1 MNETIKSGFLDEIFC
16 RRDSVIV
23 DYDFRNPSFA
33 QIIDSSSETGYVF
46 FNSQTGSGYQYSG
59 SKIYDTGCPALSY
72 TDAGTVSPSIV
83 SGQFNSLNKFK
94 ILGNT
99 LSEDWTAFIVFQHL
113 ETGLYNKSKVLF
125 SSQDHDYSSSGFV
138 VGINGCNRV
147 FCEHN
152 IPSSGKRIYTLNTE
166 LDNKNLVS
174 VSKVNATL
182 SIGLHQFNNDLNKL
196 TSNENFNLIGYS
208 PSQGMYLGG
217 LGLSG
222 IDYKNFSGY
231 VDSFMLFNVG
241 LGFPE
246 RSTFA
251 SAFYSSSFETGKYIT
266 TTSSFVA
273 VTGIELLSVP
283 IATGVTG
290 YVEVL
295 VGTETVN
302 GGTINK
308 YGYSGVTGLIYD
320 TLSVELTG
328 VVSGESEVMTF
339 SPASGVADYGY
350 SLGFANSKIV
360 LNSNFDSS
368 YKEVYSFSGVNDD
381 DLNLLPLFDNAS
393 LRYLIFNTG
402 SGEFVNFYVNGLAEP
417 NVAQLT
423 NTMTGDFIVSGNFID
438 SNAFYDQNDYAFYD
452 IVLGSGSVTGLSSSD
467 ITNGSKSLTS
477 SYVNGRDLYL
487 NGNKLISGI
496 DYSGVGSDIVINTT
510 NLIDG
515 DILVLPRHNMNF
527 SRYTGYN
534 DNNFDTSIKLF
545 DEQIWV
551 NGLRQVK
558 NLDYIKVAD
567 FSLKY
572 SSFSLDPYPDFIY
585 NNNTGFF
592 NV

>member
-1 MNETIKSGFLDEIFC
+1 
-16 RRDSVIV
+16 
-23 DYDFRNPSFA
+23 
-33 QIIDSSSETGYVF
+33 
-46 FNSQTGSGYQYSG
+46 
-59 SKIYDTGCPALSY
+59 
-72 TDAGTVSPSIV
+72 
-83 SGQFNSLNKFK
+83 
-94 ILGNT
+94 
-99 LSEDWTAFIVFQHL
+99 
-113 ETGLYNKSKVLF
+113 
-125 SSQDHDYSSSGFV
+125 
-138 VGINGCNRV
+138 
-147 FCEHN
+147 
-152 IPSSGKRIYTLNTE
+152 
-166 LDNKNLVS
+166 
-174 VSKVNATL
+174 
-182 SIGLHQFNNDLNKL
+182 
-196 TSNENFNLIGYS
+196 
-208 PSQGMYLGG
+208 
-217 LGLSG
+217 
-222 IDYKNFSGY
+222 
-231 VDSFMLFNVG
+231 MLF
-241 LGFPE
+241 
-246 RSTFA
+246 RS
-251 SAFYSSSFETGKYIT
+251 
-266 TTSSFVA
+266 
-273 VTGIELLSVP
+273 LSVP